1 MLFCNKNEDTFKIFI
16 DCLFVNWQKKKVQ
29 LNSFSSFLTGLS
41 ESKDW
46 SVYRAADA
54 IPSRVP
60 AAAPDSGLSQR

>member
-1 MLFCNKNEDTFKIFI
+1 MKIHLKFLLTVYLLI
-16 DCLFVNWQKKKVQ
+16 GKKKKVQ